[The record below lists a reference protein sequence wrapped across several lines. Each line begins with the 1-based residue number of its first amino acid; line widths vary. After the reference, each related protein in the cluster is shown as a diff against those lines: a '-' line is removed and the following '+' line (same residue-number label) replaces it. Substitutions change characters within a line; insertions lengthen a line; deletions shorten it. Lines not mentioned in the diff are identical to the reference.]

1 MNENDDGGFGLDFGI
16 DDEGLDRA
24 IAMLERNIFMVAR
37 RGFEAGFCPV
47 LRLDRSGSKG
57 KEKSSGEEFES
68 ARHRERHGEECR
80 TQQRGG
86 TSYRV

>member
-1 MNENDDGGFGLDFGI
+1 
-16 DDEGLDRA
+16 
-24 IAMLERNIFMVAR
+24 
-37 RGFEAGFCPV
+37 